1 MKLKKSFLTFIAIAT
16 MLTGSTVCNAQK
28 LVSGSVENLK
38 KNGVV
43 LVEIDYSKAVI
54 MGMGEKAFAD
64 YENEWTKDQ
73 SDVTFAFIN
82 GVNNKTGNLLA
93 AGHSIDCDLTMKI
106 QVIAI
111 NEHGDWRCK
120 AIVTNKQNKTKP
132 FARLTKSS
140 LKDATSVQKCTIS
153 RLAQKRLAK
162 NSVNSSTKASKN

>member
-106 QVIAI
+106 QVVAI

-120 AIVTNKQNKTKP
+120 AIVTNKQNQTICEIDEIISKGCNVGTKMHHIKVGAEKAGNKLGK
-132 FARLTKSS
+132 FLNKSIKK
-140 LKDATSVQKCTIS
+140 LK
-153 RLAQKRLAK
+153 
-162 NSVNSSTKASKN
+162 